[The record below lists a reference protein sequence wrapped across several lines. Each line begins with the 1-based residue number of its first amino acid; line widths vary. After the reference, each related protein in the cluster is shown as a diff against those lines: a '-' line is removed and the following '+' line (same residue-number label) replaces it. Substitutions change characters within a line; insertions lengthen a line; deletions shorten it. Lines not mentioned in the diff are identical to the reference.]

1 MNSTLRQIPRISN
14 ARKGTIKSV
23 SWPYES
29 QTPLLSGR
37 KLVKIFEK
45 MGYRKIVQR
54 GSPVKVKNDET
65 GSVVIIPNH
74 KEVDR
79 WTLKTILQQ
88 AEITEEEFQKHR

>member
-1 MNSTLRQIPRISN
+1 M
-14 ARKGTIKSV
+14 

-29 QTPLLSGR
+29 QTPLLSGP
-37 KLVKIFEK
+37 KLVTIFEK

-65 GSVVIIPNH
+65 GSVTIIPDH